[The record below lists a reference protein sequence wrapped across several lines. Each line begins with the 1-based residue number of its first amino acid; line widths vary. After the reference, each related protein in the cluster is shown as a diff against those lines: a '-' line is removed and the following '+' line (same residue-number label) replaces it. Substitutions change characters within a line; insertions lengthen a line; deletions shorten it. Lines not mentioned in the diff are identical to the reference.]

1 MLQLRS
7 TQLLQEEITLRQS
20 CQPFLRELLRLFLL
34 ALSFQNRDQLFSSA
48 KIIRSG
54 VHCELEI
61 KLCLLWIALA
71 RRKLRQSQ
79 PRGSTK
85 AGLTRGRF
93 IGFTRF
99 AVLPQPIV
107 SNSQVVRN
115 LCIRRVP
122 GMHRLQIALR
132 FFKTQEAGVESPFR
146 FMQLKTFRKSP

>member
-7 TQLLQEEITLRQS
+7 THLLQQEITLRKS

-71 RRKLRQSQ
+71 GRKLRQSQ
-79 PRGSTK
+79 APGSTK
-85 AGLTRGRF
+85 AGLPRGRF
-93 IGFTRF
+93 VGFTRL
-99 AVLPQPIV
+99 AVLPEAIV
-107 SNSQVVRN
+107 SNSQVIRN
-115 LCIRRVP
+115 LRIRRIP
-122 GMHRLQIALR
+122 GMDRLQIALR
-132 FFKTQEAGVESPFR
+132 FVKAQQAGVKWSFR
-146 FMQLKTFRKSP
+146 FMQLKTFRESP